1 MTRDHLRTLQGG
13 GWKEGRRGGKL
24 NREEEWRE
32 GVVNRGAGRWDGRG
46 WKSPA
51 LRLHLWALRVP
62 HRRVWYLPPPFPPKR
77 WVGARHFSLLRLF
90 CPIAGERHSLLRLFF
105 FLGPLA
111 WGRLPSDPLGPTTE
125 ARTKNF
131 HWGFDSLADR
141 HAHARTHTHWTQ
153 RSACFIEYGTNGTIA
168 SSILTSR

>member
-90 CPIAGERHSLLRLFF
+90 CPIAGERWARLPGEGFLRTHSDPQQR
-105 FLGPLA
+105 LGPKIFIGGLTV
-111 WGRLPSDPLGPTTE
+111 WQTGT
-125 ARTKNF
+125 RTRA
-131 HWGFDSLADR
+131 HTHTGHSGVHASLSTAPMEPSLA
-141 HAHARTHTHWTQ
+141 A
-153 RSACFIEYGTNGTIA
+153 F
-168 SSILTSR
+168 